1 MLKKRI
7 KRLAIAPK
15 IRIQKTRGK
24 LQSVYLLLLDDPAR
38 LPGPLL
44 DTTEIAFAIASTA
57 ESLSANVFLSERSAS
72 EKIRKILGQAFTLEN
87 YKEGA

>member
-1 MLKKRI
+1 MVTNT
-7 KRLAIAPK
+7 K
-15 IRIQKTRGK
+15 INIQKTRK
-24 LQSVYLLLLDDPAR
+24 HYLLLLDDPAR

-72 EKIRKILGQAFTLEN
+72 EKKIKIKKVSVKISLDKIIRKEDKA
-87 YKEGA
+87 